1 MELEKNLKN
10 YVILKMMNPREIEYL
25 EKNSIYSIHIN
36 DEIKD
41 SVIVN
46 YMNQLDRVI
55 KREKKKKKLII
66 LVISN

>member
-1 MELEKNLKN
+1 
-10 YVILKMMNPREIEYL
+10 MNPREIEYL

>member
-1 MELEKNLKN
+1 VELEKNLKN

>member
-10 YVILKMMNPREIEYL
+10 CVILKMMNPREIEYL
-25 EKNSIYSIHIN
+25 EKKSIYSIHIN

-41 SVIVN
+41 SVIEN